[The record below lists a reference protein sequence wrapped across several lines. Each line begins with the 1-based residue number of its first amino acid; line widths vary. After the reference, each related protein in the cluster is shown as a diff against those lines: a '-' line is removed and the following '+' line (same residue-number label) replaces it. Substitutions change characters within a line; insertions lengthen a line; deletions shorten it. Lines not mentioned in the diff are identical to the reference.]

1 MNGPNPELMAAYE
14 TDAYYL
20 EKSGQVPPLG
30 ELLEEYGPRILS
42 MGLATADH
50 GHQER
55 LLLEAEI
62 MNEMFRQHEHARMA
76 ATVEG
81 FKGASADLVKF
92 ASELG
97 KKLAHQM
104 EKEALVGLSPDFDF
118 KGMVDTFSKTRQ
130 LLGGAAATTAA
141 KSAKAATGLGLKN
154 KLLLGGAAL
163 GAGYAGYKGLQT
175 ARDYMLQPA
184 HSQTWGKRGLPLPAN
199 VNEYGTP
206 Y

>member
-20 EKSGQVPPLG
+20 EKSGQMPPLG
-30 ELLEEYGPRILS
+30 ELLAEYGPRILS

-97 KKLAHQM
+97 RKLAHQL
-104 EKEALVGLSPDFDF
+104 EKEALVGTLVQAGKSLGGMAT
-118 KGMVDTFSKTRQ
+118 KG
-130 LLGGAAATTAA
+130 LGAAATSNLAGKVGA
-141 KSAKAATGLGLKN
+141 GA
-154 KLLLGGAAL
+154 AAL
-163 GAGYAGYKGLQT
+163 GAGYLGYKGLQT
-175 ARDYMLQPA
+175 ARDYMMQPA